1 MNESNVKGKIHV
13 EPISDF
19 ETHGKGSQSVSN
31 EEKKRF
37 LRGGEFISEPRGI
50 NLLDGQKQIKV
61 WRTYQGVSE
70 DTAVIIQLSDADYYD
85 YLTGH
90 VLNSIK
96 MLFNEMRIKLGKN
109 ITDFEKPDK
118 KSDQKYTVDKQ
129 ISEDYISRYKI
140 ENCPKYNNKKLF
152 NIFNKIINEI
162 IFPTRTKLAH
172 HEAYIDND
180 NDESYYE
187 GADAL
192 LKSIENLKRDLEIVR
207 RCSGYIRSFMSGY
220 DSREQF
226 NNKENSPYKDYESY
240 LADYENDLFMLAKKI
255 YGLSGQKIGDSYFQ
269 KIKTDDTIWY
279 KDSEK

>member
-1 MNESNVKGKIHV
+1 MNEYNVKGKIHV

-19 ETHGKGSQSVSN
+19 KTHGKGSQSVSN

-37 LRGGEFISEPRGI
+37 LREGEFISEPRGI

-61 WRTYQGVSE
+61 WRTYQRVSE

-85 YLTGH
+85 YLTGY

-109 ITDFEKPDK
+109 ITDFEKLDK
-118 KSDQKYTVDKQ
+118 KSGQKYTEDKQ
-129 ISEDYISRYKI
+129 IFEDYISCSNRK
-140 ENCPKYNNKKLF
+140 NRPKYNNKKLF
-152 NIFNKIINEI
+152 RIFKKIIEEI
-162 IFPTRTKLAH
+162 ILPIRTKLAH

-192 LKSIENLKRDLEIVR
+192 LKSIENLKRDLEIVGL
-207 RCSGYIRSFMSGY
+207 CSGYIRSFMYGY
-220 DSREQF
+220 NSREQF

-255 YGLSGQKIGDSYFQ
+255 YDLSGQKIGDNYFQ